1 MEGSKAG
8 AVVRAFVIHHCSPGL
23 IPGPGVICRFVVGS
37 RPSTD
42 DFSLG
47 FLPTFQISVRPG
59 QEEPLPRDL
68 VEYSLLDSHY
78 YYYYYCYY

>member
-8 AVVRAFVIHHCSPGL
+8 AVVGAFVIHHCSAGL

-47 FLPTFQISVRPG
+47 SYQHSKFQFDLDKKNHFLETSWNT
-59 QEEPLPRDL
+59 
-68 VEYSLLDSHY
+68 HH
-78 YYYYYCYY
+78 

>member
-47 FLPTFQISVRPG
+47 EREKPEKWSAMAQIGR
-59 QEEPLPRDL
+59 
-68 VEYSLLDSHY
+68 
-78 YYYYYCYY
+78 

>member
-47 FLPTFQISVRPG
+47 SYQHSKFRPG

-68 VEYSLLDSHY
+68 VEYSPLDSHY